1 MKKLR
6 IIWSKSPAH
15 TAEIFAQL
23 RKTHRQ
29 DPDLEKIA
37 KTGKVD
43 EEAQSDD
50 DEDFSRFLPV
60 EFLKRMPG
68 VEASRIK
75 EIIKKAKQ
83 NDIRTMVDIC
93 NSDIEK
99 LTSVFG
105 AKGAREVKTFL
116 ERKVDLKDIK

>member
-1 MKKLR
+1 MY
-6 IIWSKSPAH
+6 
-15 TAEIFAQL
+15 
-23 RKTHRQ
+23 RQ

-43 EEAQSDD
+43 EDALSDD

-60 EFLKRMPG
+60 EFLKRLPG

-83 NDIRTMVDIC
+83 NEIKTMVDIC
-93 NSDIEK
+93 QADIEK
-99 LTSVFG
+99 LSLVFG
-105 AKGAREVKTFL
+105 AKGAREIKTFL
-116 ERKVDLKDIK
+116 ERKVDLKDLK